1 MLYNIPIK
9 NYRKLRFG
17 KIGVTSRHCTTKKF
31 LGQNV
36 KIEAVLPMG
45 QLWSM
50 SSRTGGQNVKKKDV
64 LPMGGHVAAL

>member
-36 KIEAVLPMG
+36 
-45 QLWSM
+45 
-50 SSRTGGQNVKKKDV
+50 NVKFFT
-64 LPMGGHVAAL
+64 VAPYLKVIFEMTVTKRAGNDTFH